1 MKSEEELWS
10 LLREAYHMPY
20 GGAQIALVEQVMQH
34 ADAGGHDEL
43 RLASRLFATTA
54 YVHGG
59 EPAKSFVTFSWCR
72 AEYDAHPERFDREDE
87 HTLLWHFK
95 YMVNGLLKFPAVP
108 LARTYDVLDDMERR
122 FRAGGH
128 SLHAVYAYRYLVAAH
143 LGDPAAE
150 DWYAKW
156 NAAPRDHNSDC
167 AGCDPG
173 EKVEHLVGL
182 GRDEEAVEMARPVLA
197 GRLTCIEQPQSILTS
212 LMVPYV
218 RTGRL
223 SEAADAHRQAYRRM
237 RGNLADMQSISE
249 HIGFCARTG
258 NETRGLELVQR
269 HLPWLERSPSPQ
281 AEMWFSASAA
291 LLLGRLDPGLP
302 LGDTTAGELGARL
315 AARARDWAAK
325 FDERNGTSSIS
336 GRIEAT
342 IGAPPLVEHLPLSAV
357 ARRRAET
364 GVEVGAALAAPAER
378 ELPTDPAALLDRAWQ
393 LYEEHRMDAAAAAFE
408 RFDELLPEPPP
419 ELAVRRLDGRAR
431 LIAIRDDGGPAAE
444 ALFLEVAAAHRA
456 LGEELKGLAAQS
468 RAVLCRQ
475 ADEAMLADLVALI
488 ERIVA
493 HEGADADV
501 RAEARLRAE
510 SALLR
515 LERVEEALAAVDAA
529 IAEGPERP
537 SLRAEL
543 GARRARG
550 LLVFG
555 RYDEA
560 LASAD
565 ESLEQYTALGTPPPA
580 GIPSL
585 IRAHALGNL
594 ERFDEAVTSFDAAL
608 ALAADRSLRL
618 SALVG
623 RARARLAADRPA
635 DAIDDL
641 VEAVADHVAQ
651 GEDLP
656 AALLRYDLATA
667 YNHAGQP
674 LDAAEAAES
683 ALDVLDRAGAQEQ
696 ADQTRY
702 VLSRIY
708 RELGETDLA
717 LGLLEALAT
726 NLDGYD
732 NLPARGRMLQEAA
745 QLLYEADRDAQAAE
759 RFAAAAEAFRAA
771 GVVQAE
777 MYARRM
783 RALALGRRHGR
794 LARRARGGRRPVA
807 LALRHRRRRRTVAGL
822 AAGDA
827 RLRRGPGLHR
837 RRPAR
842 RRRPPLRGRGGGAA
856 LDRLARRRPR
866 RRLPARRVPHAPGR
880 PGRRGAQAA
889 LGAGRGAAGLA
900 DRAEFGMDA
909 GGVAGGPGPLR
920 RGRTHPR
927 RVSEPVAG
935 HAPARR
941 GVRARGGW
949 VRD

>member
-95 YMVNGLLKFPAVP
+95 YMINGLLKFPAVP

-128 SLHAVYAYRYLVAAH
+128 SLHAVYAYRYQVAEH

-156 NAAPRDHNSDC
+156 NAASRDQNSDC

-173 EKVEHLVGL
+173 QKVDHLVGL
-182 GRDEEAVEMARPVLA
+182 GRDEEAVEMAQAVLA
-197 GRLTCIEQPQSILTS
+197 GRLTCVEQPQSILTS
-212 LMVPYV
+212 LMVPYA

-223 SEAADAHRQAYRRM
+223 SEAADAHRQAYRRL
-237 RGNLADMQSISE
+237 RGNLADMQSIGE
-249 HIGFCARTG
+249 HIAFCARTG

-269 HLPWLERSPSPQ
+269 HLPWLERSPSPH
-281 AEMWFSASAA
+281 ADMWFSANAA

-302 LGDTTAGELGARL
+302 LGDTMAGELGARL

-342 IGAPPLVEHLPLSAV
+342 IGARPLVEHLPLSAV
-357 ARRRAET
+357 ARRRAEAP
-364 GVEVGAALAAPAER
+364 AAVAARAER
-378 ELPTDPAALLDRAWQ
+378 ELPSDPAALLDRAWQ
-393 LYEEHRMDAAAAAFE
+393 LYEEHRVDAATAAFE

-456 LGEELKGLAAQS
+456 LGEELAALAAQS
-468 RAVLCRQ
+468 RAVLSRQ
-475 ADEAMLADLVALI
+475 ADEEMLAELVALI

-493 HEGADADV
+493 HEGADADL

-510 SALLR
+510 SALLG

-543 GARRARG
+543 SARRARA
-550 LLVFG
+550 LLVLE

-560 LASAD
+560 VASAD
-565 ESLEQYTALGTPPPA
+565 ESLEHYAALGTPPPA

-585 IRAHALGNL
+585 IRAHALGSL
-594 ERFDEAVTSFDAAL
+594 ERFDEAVASFDAAL
-608 ALAADRSLRL
+608 ALAVDRSFRL

-623 RARARLAADRPA
+623 RARARLAGDRPA

-656 AALLRYDLATA
+656 AAQLRYDLATA
-667 YNHAGQP
+667 YHHAGQP

-683 ALDVLDRAGAQEQ
+683 ALDVLDRAGAQES

-702 VLSRIY
+702 MLSRIY
-708 RELGETDLA
+708 QELGETDLA

-732 NLPARGRMLQEAA
+732 NLPTRGRMLQEAA

-777 MYARRM
+777 MYTRRM
-783 RALALGRRHGR
+783 RALALRWAGDMGGALAALEEADALSRSLDGTVDATEQWLVWQRAMLDCDAARVLIGAGQ
-794 LARRARGGRRPVA
+794 LDDAARRSAGAGE
-807 LALRHRRRRRTVAGL
+807 ALRSIGSL
-822 AAGDA
+822 GDA
-827 RLRRGPGLHR
+827 LDADFLHAESLMRLGDPAGAEPRLRSVL
-837 RRPAR
+837 
-842 RRRPPLRGRGGGAA
+842 GAA
-856 LDRLARRRPR
+856 PRGSQIEQNSAWMLAES
-866 RRLPARRVPHAPGR
+866 LEAQGR
-880 PGRRGAQAA
+880 SDEAERIRGEYLSQ
-889 LGAGRGAAGLA
+889 
-900 DRAEFGMDA
+900 
-909 GGVAGGPGPLR
+909 
-920 RGRTHPR
+920 
-927 RVSEPVAG
+927 
-935 HAPARR
+935 
-941 GVRARGGW
+941 
-949 VRD
+949 